1 MRVSRIVS
9 AEAAKKCAICRAKDR
24 SLVGKTFGKL
34 KVIQKDEQKSTKKH
48 TYYLC
53 KCICGNPN
61 FISVRSDHLTSDG
74 HV

>member
-53 KCICGNPN
+53 KCTC
-61 FISVRSDHLTSDG
+61 
-74 HV
+74 